1 MEDSMTWN
9 LIEFWETWYDIDS
22 NGVVRELSANEK
34 LLYDKE
40 KKKLLVEYE
49 KKRADIKAE
58 AIKIGL

>member
-9 LIEFWETWYDIDS
+9 LIEFWETWHDVDYDR
-22 NGVVRELSANEK
+22 VVQELSAKEK

-40 KKKLLVEYE
+40 RKKLLAEHE
-49 KKRADIKAE
+49 KKRADIEAE